1 MTDTFK
7 VLAQSNPSADT
18 LTDIYTVPASTSTT
32 VSSIIVSNRSG
43 SASTFRISVAV
54 GGAADSN
61 EQYTHYD
68 VAITGNNTYIATI
81 GMTLATTD
89 IIRVYA
95 GDATLSFNIFGV
107 EVT

>member
-7 VLAQSNPSADT
+7 VLAQSDPSADT

-32 VSSIIVSNRSG
+32 VSSIIVSNRSA
-43 SASTFRISVAV
+43 SATTFRISVAV
-54 GGAADSN
+54 GGAVNSN
-61 EQYTHYD
+61 EQYIHYG

-81 GMTLATTD
+81 GMTLAATD
-89 IIRVYA
+89 VIRVYA
-95 GDATLSFNIFGV
+95 EDATLSFNIFGV